1 MIPKEMIVE
10 QIGVSVEDNE
20 LCQAIIKAGM
30 TDKTVSTVIEALEG
44 QAALLIRSALKD

>member
-10 QIGVSVEDNE
+10 QIGVSIEDDE
-20 LCQAIIKAGM
+20 LRQAIIKAET

-44 QAALLIRSALKD
+44 QAVLPIRSALKD